1 MNPPELTPEARLMRS
16 IDDFRRALYGRRTIG
31 VLRIADLA
39 HLRVLIDRYPAEARE
54 MLDHGSFR

>member
-1 MNPPELTPEARLMRS
+1 MNPPELTPEERLMRS

-39 HLRVLIDRYPAEARE
+39 QLRVLIGRYPTEARD
-54 MLDHGSFR
+54 MLDQVTRE